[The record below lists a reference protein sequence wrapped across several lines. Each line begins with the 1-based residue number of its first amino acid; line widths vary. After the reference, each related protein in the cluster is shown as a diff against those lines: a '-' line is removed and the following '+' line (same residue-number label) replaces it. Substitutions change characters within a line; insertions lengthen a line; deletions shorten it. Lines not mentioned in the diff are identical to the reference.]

1 MPADVQSQRP
11 TDRNLEGWF
20 LIAWLFIS
28 IWILLCAYLVQ
39 GEFGDGYQTI
49 VNSRYFFADSP
60 GYFVQR
66 GPLAAIVL
74 WPVEAVVRAFDIDP
88 LDVRPYHLLSG
99 LLHSAYLW
107 ICWLL
112 LRRAPGTT
120 GARLLAFATAILSV
134 VFYAYAPYLSHD
146 ILPGLLFL
154 LMIFVCHRWLENPN
168 TIDATYLVA
177 LGGAVTLIKQT
188 YAIFWVTII
197 AYSLIACLLKWD
209 SGRITF
215 RKWSILAL
223 LALISAAM
231 SWLGYALFIGGELP
245 DVPLLMRPIE
255 LMTAITGQYKQG
267 LESIFPGDLYLR
279 NLHNFGIAAVLMII
293 PGVVMAFRGSSARL
307 RMVATCWLLSVL
319 AMQLTVF
326 REIRYLAFLAPLTAM
341 LIVPVAQWLLTRK
354 FTAVAIIVIVLFDQT
369 RGLTVAAEQ
378 ITSAPGTDVARFINA
393 PDGDGNVYVSNILSF
408 VYNASSPLQ
417 RDRYHG
423 LYHLTPLLLHR
434 LYEGRMSIAIIN
446 DMRELGLMG
455 IDPGDRVYFANFMMV
470 RRPPWQENNLPVDI
484 EEFLL
489 VAGDAEIVHLD
500 FNNGFYERRD
510 NDDSFVMFIP
520 AAEAGQQFPVISRGS
535 VTADTAALLF
545 GDLQGRQQ
553 LEVMVVM
560 IKALCQSDACSY
572 R

>member
-1 MPADVQSQRP
+1 
-11 TDRNLEGWF
+11 
-20 LIAWLFIS
+20 
-28 IWILLCAYLVQ
+28 VQ
-39 GEFGDGYQTI
+39 GEYGDGYQTI
-49 VNSRYFFADSP
+49 VNSRYLFADSP

-74 WPVEAVVRAFDIDP
+74 WPVEVVVQAFDIDP
-88 LDVRPYHLLSG
+88 LDVRPYHVLSG
-99 LLHSAYLW
+99 LLHCGYLW
-107 ICWLL
+107 LCWLL
-112 LRRAPGTT
+112 LRKAPGTT

-154 LMIFVCHRWLENPN
+154 LMIFVCHRWLEKPN
-168 TIDATYLVA
+168 TIDATYLVV
-177 LGGAVTLIKQT
+177 LGCAVTLIKQT
-188 YAIFWVTII
+188 YAIFWATII
-197 AYSLIACLLKWD
+197 AYALIACLLRWD

-215 RKWSILAL
+215 RKWSMLTL
-223 LALISAAM
+223 LALTSAAM
-231 SWLGYALFIGGELP
+231 SWLGYALFIGGEFP
-245 DVPLLMRPIE
+245 DVPLLIRPIK
-255 LMTAITGQYKQG
+255 LMTAVTGQYTQA
-267 LESIFPGDLYLR
+267 LEDIFPADLYLH
-279 NLHNFGIAAVLMII
+279 NLPNYGIAAVVMII
-293 PGVVMAFRGSSARL
+293 PGLVMAFRGSSARL

-319 AMQLTVF
+319 AIQLTEF

-354 FTAVAIIVIVLFDQT
+354 ATAVAIIAIVLVDQT

-378 ITSAPGTDVARFINA
+378 IVTAPGADVARFINA

-423 LYHLTPLLLHR
+423 LYHLTPFLLHR

-446 DMRELGLMG
+446 DMRDLGLMG

-470 RRPPWQENNLPVDI
+470 RRPPWQENNHPVDF

-489 VAGDAEIVHLD
+489 VAGDAEIIHLD
-500 FNNGFYERRD
+500 FNNGVYERRD
-510 NDDSFVMFIP
+510 NDGSFVMFIP
-520 AAEAGQQFPVISRGS
+520 AAEVGQQMPVIGRGS
-535 VTADTAALLF
+535 VTTDAAALLF
-545 GDLQGRQQ
+545 GDIQGRQQ

-560 IKALCQSDACSY
+560 IDALCQSDVCSY